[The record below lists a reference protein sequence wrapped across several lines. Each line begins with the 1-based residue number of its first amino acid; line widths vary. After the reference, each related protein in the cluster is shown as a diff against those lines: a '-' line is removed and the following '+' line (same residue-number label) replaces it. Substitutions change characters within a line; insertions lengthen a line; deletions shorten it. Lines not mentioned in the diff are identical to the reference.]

1 MLYYIP
7 NNLLTDVPEG
17 VKAAWDL
24 PMKCQ
29 GGRPGFVFE
38 LTDDATYETVLTLAD
53 FVANSCNPS
62 VPTPVMRVVLPNR
75 QMIVIIG
82 GGTEGYRYYDLHP
95 ANAFDD
101 LKCNGKKVRNATIT
115 IECGIEAVAE
125 RFADAWNKV
134 TRRAV
139 LCSKALGE
147 GVEELNGRLESLLEV
162 RNAIELS
169 LEFAKQSAPDD
180 DQQSAEPQSETSE
193 PVETVVVE
201 PVEVEHDGVVDVEL
215 AETSETIPVVEAEPA
230 AAEPRAALYRS
241 TCDSAGNDYTLV
253 VDGSGLSA
261 RDAALFV
268 ADYVLNNIRPNF
280 RNEGME
286 SAFRVTTVAHVRVM
300 VKICGVGG
308 VRTEVEYHRRE
319 AEVSY
324 RCFSVWAE
332 SADYFGKAARD
343 GGVTDAWDRTLSFA
357 RGIEIALKRDKLIHK
372 HDGNEC
378 AALIETYDEAIEYK
392 DASKYV
398 ERVVSLPVG
407 GFIEPGAS
415 GVPGVPS
422 EPGMAVSAEPRAVE
436 SAPTLP
442 AECSA
447 ETVEI
452 PEVPP
457 QTNGD
462 AQVLQVAEHVIPA
475 CVTLKEYELTRDVPR
490 KRCKQFRDA
499 RGRKCAYVV
508 RADSGA
514 FILWRDWYE
523 HDDAELDATVRAY
536 YAQVA

>member
-38 LTDDATYETVLTLAD
+38 LTDAATPETVLTLAD
-53 FVANSCNPS
+53 FVAHSCNPS
-62 VPTPVMRVVLPNR
+62 VPAPVLCVVLPNR

-82 GGTEGYRYYDLHP
+82 GGIESYPYYYLHP

-101 LKCNGKKVRNATIT
+101 FKRNGKKARNTTIS
-115 IECGIEAVAE
+115 IEGGVESMPEC
-125 RFADAWNKV
+125 FADAWNKV

-169 LEFAKQSAPDD
+169 LEFAE
-180 DQQSAEPQSETSE
+180 QSAEPQSETSE
-193 PVETVVVE
+193 PTETVVVE

-215 AETSETIPVVEAEPA
+215 AETSETIPVVETKPAVAEPEPA
-230 AAEPRAALYRS
+230 GPRAAFYCS

-261 RDAALFV
+261 RDAASFV
-268 ADYVLNNIRPNF
+268 ADYVRNNIRPNF
-280 RNEGME
+280 RNVGAA

-308 VRTEVEYHRRE
+308 VRAEVEYHRRE

-343 GGVTDAWDRTLSFA
+343 GGVTDAWDKTVSFA

-415 GVPGVPS
+415 DVPGVPS
-422 EPGMAVSAEPRAVE
+422 EPVTAVSAEPRSVE
-436 SAPTLP
+436 SAPQLP

-457 QTNGD
+457 QTNED

-490 KRCKQFRDA
+490 KRCRQFRDA

-508 RADSGA
+508 RADTGA

-523 HDDAELDATVRAY
+523 HDDAELDAAVRAY

>member
-24 PMKCQ
+24 PLKCQ

-38 LTDDATYETVLTLAD
+38 LTDAATSETVLTLAD

-62 VPTPVMRVVLPNR
+62 VPTPVLRVVLPNR

-101 LKCNGKKVRNATIT
+101 LKRNGKKVRNTTIT
-115 IECGIEAVAE
+115 IECGIEAVPE

-169 LEFAKQSAPDD
+169 LEFAEQSAPDD
-180 DQQSAEPQSETSE
+180 DQQPAEPQSEASE

-215 AETSETIPVVEAEPA
+215 AETSETIPIVETESDDCQQYVGMWAFGSARVYVCTDGTVWEHFDHHDSAYESWVRQETPCGA
-230 AAEPRAALYRS
+230 AATVYDTFANRGWIHVSRDATDDVPRFVTDNGAAKPGTVCADDFERGWRY
-241 TCDSAGNDYTLV
+241 D
-253 VDGSGLSA
+253 GLSA
-261 RDAALFV
+261 VTRDYAA
-268 ADYVLNNIRPNF
+268 
-280 RNEGME
+280 
-286 SAFRVTTVAHVRVM
+286 
-300 VKICGVGG
+300 
-308 VRTEVEYHRRE
+308 
-319 AEVSY
+319 
-324 RCFSVWAE
+324 
-332 SADYFGKAARD
+332 
-343 GGVTDAWDRTLSFA
+343 
-357 RGIEIALKRDKLIHK
+357 
-372 HDGNEC
+372 
-378 AALIETYDEAIEYK
+378 
-392 DASKYV
+392 
-398 ERVVSLPVG
+398 
-407 GFIEPGAS
+407 
-415 GVPGVPS
+415 VP
-422 EPGMAVSAEPRAVE
+422 APRAVE

-447 ETVEI
+447 VTQEI

-457 QTNGD
+457 QTNED

-508 RADSGA
+508 QADTGA
-514 FILWRDWYE
+514 FILWRSWYKHE
-523 HDDAELDATVRAY
+523 DAEMDAAVRAY